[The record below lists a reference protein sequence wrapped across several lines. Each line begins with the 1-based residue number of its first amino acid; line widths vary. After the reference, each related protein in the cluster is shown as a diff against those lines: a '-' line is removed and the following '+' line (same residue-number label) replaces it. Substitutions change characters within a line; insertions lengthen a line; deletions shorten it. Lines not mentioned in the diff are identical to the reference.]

1 MTVKNIKTKVRGI
14 TKVEDGFE
22 CPEMESRITI
32 SFTYCDRR
40 DGTCHE
46 AEYAMKAI
54 RKHCYE
60 NADGLYN
67 PIDPRMIHYFRLNDA
82 DNELFYEILVNYLE
96 PLESGL
102 NHLGYDMIDVDGFSF
117 SLVF

>member
-1 MTVKNIKTKVRGI
+1 MTEMNVNAKVGGITRVKNR
-14 TKVEDGFE
+14 FE

-40 DGTCHE
+40 DGVCHE

-67 PIDPRMIHYFRLNDA
+67 PIDPRMIYYFSLNDA

-102 NHLGYDMIDVDGFSF
+102 NNLGYDMVDVDGFSF
-117 SLVF
+117 SLM